1 MRRAAALAAA
11 LAFATGCPGGD
22 DDGGPAP
29 TTEPTVPTSVVDY
42 SGVMLAG
49 VPGETT
55 STIVESGTATLTG
68 SVQGPGGLIPG
79 ATVRIERLVADR
91 EVRTDVLTGPDG
103 RFSVGAAPG
112 GRYRVRAFLAP
123 SFIQLEPEVRFLA
136 DGEEH
141 GFELSVEQ
149 VGGLVVRADVAP
161 DTPVVGEPVNL
172 VASVLT
178 RTVGAD
184 GILRSAPV
192 TGSNVELVGLG
203 RWRLRSP
210 SEDDPPDEP
219 GPSTSV
225 TFGTTTSTTS
235 RQAGPSALGRTD
247 GQGMVRYELR
257 CQAAGDPGLALR
269 IPVTITPPPD
279 PSGTPS
285 PPQQGTETVAL
296 QLPACVDATTQTTAG
311 TSTSSTGSTTTT
323 TSTSTSTT
331 QR

>member
-1 MRRAAALAAA
+1 MRRTAALAVVLA
-11 LAFATGCPGGD
+11 LATGCTGD
-22 DDGGPAP
+22 EDGGPTP
-29 TTEPTVPTSVVDY
+29 TTDPTVPTSVVDY

-55 STIVESGTATLTG
+55 STIVEAGTATLSG

-91 EVRTDVLTGPDG
+91 EVRTDVLTGADG
-103 RFSVGAAPG
+103 RFILGGVPG

-123 SFIQLEPEVRFLA
+123 SLIQLEPEVRFLA
-136 DGEEH
+136 DDEEH
-141 GFELSVEQ
+141 TFDLAVEQ

-161 DTPVVGEPVNL
+161 DTPIVDEPVNL
-172 VASVLT
+172 VASVMT

-184 GILRSAPV
+184 GILRSTPV
-192 TGSNVELVGLG
+192 AGTTVELVGLG

-210 SEDDPPDEP
+210 SEDDPPDDDP
-219 GPSTSV
+219 SPSTSV

-235 RQAGPSALGRTD
+235 RQSAPSPVARTD
-247 GQGMVRYELR
+247 GRGMVRYELR
-257 CQAAGDPGLALR
+257 CQASGDPGLALR

-279 PSGTPS
+279 PSGAS
-285 PPQQGTETVAL
+285 AAPQQGTETVTL
-296 QLPACVDATTQTTAG
+296 QLPACVDSTTETTAG
-311 TSTSSTGSTTTT
+311 TAPSSSGS

-331 QR
+331 EP

>member
-1 MRRAAALAAA
+1 
-11 LAFATGCPGGD
+11 
-22 DDGGPAP
+22 
-29 TTEPTVPTSVVDY
+29 
-42 SGVMLAG
+42 MLAG
-49 VPGETT
+49 VRGETT
-55 STIVESGTATLTG
+55 STIVETGSARLTG

-103 RFSVGAAPG
+103 RFTVEGAPG

-141 GFELSVEQ
+141 AFDLSVEQ

-161 DTPVVGEPVNL
+161 DTPVVDEPVNL
-172 VASVLT
+172 VAAVLT

-184 GILRSAPV
+184 GILRSTPV
-192 TGSNVELVGLG
+192 TGATVELVGLG

-210 SEDDPPDEP
+210 AEADPPDEEEP

-225 TFGTTTSTTS
+225 TFGTTTTTTS
-235 RQAGPSALGRTD
+235 RQSAPSPLARTD
-247 GQGMVRYELR
+247 GRGIVRYELR
-257 CQAAGDPGLALR
+257 CQTAGDPGLALR

-279 PSGTPS
+279 ASGAPSA
-285 PPQQGTETVAL
+285 PQQGTETVTL
-296 QLPACVDATTQTTAG
+296 QLPACVDNTTATTAG
-311 TSTSSTGSTTTT
+311 SAPSSSG
-323 TSTSTSTT
+323 STSTT
-331 QR
+331 STTEP

>member
-1 MRRAAALAAA
+1 MRRAAALAAVLA
-11 LAFATGCPGGD
+11 LATGCTGGD

-55 STIVESGTATLTG
+55 STIVENGTATLTG

-141 GFELSVEQ
+141 SFELSVEQ

-178 RTVGAD
+178 RTVGTD
-184 GILRSAPV
+184 GILRSTPV
-192 TGSNVELVGLG
+192 TGVNVELVGLG

-210 SEDDPPDEP
+210 SEDDPPDEEP

-235 RQAGPSALGRTD
+235 RQSAPSPLARTD

-279 PSGTPS
+279 PSGAPS

-311 TSTSSTGSTTTT
+311 TSSSSTGST
-323 TSTSTSTT
+323 SSSTSTT
-331 QR
+331 QP